1 MKTEPH
7 RAALQSATL
16 STAEYDFNLA
26 QLVLDFQDGSR
37 YLYSGVQAPVFVD
50 LLRASSQGTFFN
62 QEIRNRYSYVR
73 IW

>member
-7 RAALQSATL
+7 RAELNSATL
-16 STAEYDFNLA
+16 TTAEYDFNLA

-37 YLYSGVQAPVFVD
+37 YLYSGVQSPVFAD

-62 QEIRNRYSYVR
+62 RKIRSRYPYVR